1 MAIGNY
7 DIGGMLARSGAV
19 QGQQMGQA
27 FSQLGQGIEGML
39 GGIAGGIAAREERK
53 NAERAQQ
60 QFQQILAAN
69 QNDPNALRVKGQE
82 LMTSPDVNMQRIG
95 KMLVDESVRL
105 TGVQE
110 TQTEKD
116 LTALQQKGELA
127 LFNMARMMQASPEED
142 ISRSNLK
149 RQNYL
154 SVAEGYKVSPKRA
167 MEILNESV
175 TTKKPGDKYKVVG
188 NRVFNTETGQYV
200 EPSEAA
206 ELLPLGTIKDAV
218 TPESLIEYIQT
229 GDKDVLKA
237 VVTEEQLDKNVVQD
251 LLATDQVLETVD
263 KALGL
268 TDEYWVVGYDIAK
281 MLPLPT
287 DARQME
293 TYVQTLRSN
302 LAFDRLQKMRDR
314 SKTGGALGQVSNIE
328 LKLLESSVA
337 ALDPGSKN
345 FKQQLAEVRHQYEN
359 FRRSLLGLEPDSDRY
374 FKENGK
380 LYYDFNGEW
389 IDLEEAAKENRFN
402 LSPSPKTGGEL

>member
-1 MAIGNY
+1 MAY
-7 DIGGMLARSGAV
+7 DIGGMLARSGQTV
-19 QGQQMGQA
+19 GQSIGGGFADLGAGISSGIGGMMTRRREKQA
-27 FSQLGQGIEGML
+27 EQ
-39 GGIAGGIAAREERK
+39 
-53 NAERAQQ
+53 NAQQ
-60 QFQQILAAN
+60 QFQQIMGAYQTDPAGMRTEAQSMMASGDAN
-69 QNDPNALRVKGQE
+69 LQRV
-82 LMTSPDVNMQRIG
+82 G
-95 KMLVDESVRL
+95 KMLMDEANRIQ
-105 TGVQE
+105 GVQKTKSE
-110 TQTEKD
+110 ED

-149 RQNYL
+149 RQSYL
-154 SVAEGYKVSPKRA
+154 SVAEGYKVSPERA

-175 TTKKPGDKYKVVG
+175 TTKEPKDKFKVVG
-188 NRVFNTETGQYV
+188 NRVFNTETEQYV

-206 ELLPLGTIKDAV
+206 ELLPLGNLKDAV

-237 VVTEEQLDKNVVQD
+237 VITEEQLDKNVVQD
-251 LLATDQVLETVD
+251 LLATDQVLATVD

-345 FKQQLAEVRHQYEN
+345 FKEQLAEVRHQYEN
-359 FRRSLLGLEPDSDRY
+359 FRRSLLGLEPDSNRY

-402 LSPSPKTGGEL
+402 LSPSPKTGGEI

>member
-1 MAIGNY
+1 
-7 DIGGMLARSGAV
+7 LARSGQSA
-19 QGQQMGQA
+19 GQA
-27 FSQLGQGIEGML
+27 LGGGFSNLGAGIEGML
-39 GGIAGGIAAREERK
+39 TRRKERQAEQ
-53 NAERAQQ
+53 NAQE
-60 QFQQILAAN
+60 QFQQIMGAYQTDPAGMRVQAQSMAASGDAN
-69 QNDPNALRVKGQE
+69 LQRV
-82 LMTSPDVNMQRIG
+82 G
-95 KMLVDESVRL
+95 KMLLEEASRIE
-105 TGVQE
+105 GVQKTKSE
-110 TQTEKD
+110 ED

-149 RQNYL
+149 RQSYL
-154 SVAEGYKVSPKRA
+154 SVAEGYKVSPERA

-175 TTKKPGDKYKVVG
+175 TTKEPGDKYKVVG

-206 ELLPLGTIKDAV
+206 ELLPLGNLKDAV

-229 GDKDVLKA
+229 GDKSVLEA

-251 LLATDQVLETVD
+251 LLATDQVLATVD

-345 FKQQLAEVRHQYEN
+345 FKEQLAEVRHQYEN

-402 LSPSPKTGGEL
+402 LSPSPKTGGEI

>member
-1 MAIGNY
+1 MAFRINTGLSQAGLSAGQMIGSAFGQLGGS
-7 DIGGMLARSGAV
+7 IGGMLTRGGEAIR
-19 QGQQMGQA
+19 
-27 FSQLGQGIEGML
+27 EG
-39 GGIAGGIAAREERK
+39 REDES
-53 NAERAQQ
+53 AQQ

-69 QNDPNALRVKGQE
+69 QNNPDVLRTKGQE
-82 LMTSPDVNMQRIG
+82 MMTSRDPNMQRIG
-95 KMLVDESVRL
+95 KMLMDEAVRL
-105 TGVQE
+105 TGVRTAQ
-110 TQTEKD
+110 K
-116 LTALQQKGELA
+116 TALETSRQ
-127 LFNMARMMQASPEED
+127 D
-142 ISRSNLK
+142 IQREAQ
-149 RQNYL
+149 R
-154 SVAEGYKVSPKRA
+154 KRA
-167 MEILNESV
+167 MQV
-175 TTKKPGDKYKVVG
+175 AMQDKDQNALVALRANALDPVEYLSGRATAEPKDKFKVVG
-188 NRVFNTETGQYV
+188 NRVFNTETEQYV

-206 ELLPLGTIKDAV
+206 ELLPLGNLKDAV

-229 GDKDVLKA
+229 GDKSVLKA
-237 VVTEEQLDKNVVQD
+237 VLTEEQLDKNVVQD
-251 LLATDQVLETVD
+251 LLATDQVLATVD

-345 FKQQLAEVRHQYEN
+345 FKEQLAEVRHQYEN
-359 FRRSLLGLEPDSDRY
+359 FRRSLLGLEPDSARY

-402 LSPSPKTGGEL
+402 LSPSPKTGGEI

>member
-1 MAIGNY
+1 
-7 DIGGMLARSGAV
+7 MLARSGQSA
-19 QGQQMGQA
+19 GQA
-27 FSQLGQGIEGML
+27 LGGGFSNLGAGIEGML
-39 GGIAGGIAAREERK
+39 TRRKERQAEQ
-53 NAERAQQ
+53 NAQE
-60 QFQQILAAN
+60 QFQQIMGAYQTDPAGMRVQAQSMAASGDAN
-69 QNDPNALRVKGQE
+69 LQRV
-82 LMTSPDVNMQRIG
+82 G
-95 KMLVDESVRL
+95 KMLLEEASRIE
-105 TGVQE
+105 GVQKTKSE
-110 TQTEKD
+110 ED

-149 RQNYL
+149 RQSYL
-154 SVAEGYKVSPKRA
+154 SVAEGYKVSPERA

-175 TTKKPGDKYKVVG
+175 TTKEPGDKYKVVG

-206 ELLPLGTIKDAV
+206 ELLPLGNLKDAV

-229 GDKDVLKA
+229 GDKSVLEA

-251 LLATDQVLETVD
+251 LLATDQVLATVD

-345 FKQQLAEVRHQYEN
+345 FKEQLAEVRHQYEN

-402 LSPSPKTGGEL
+402 LSPSPKTGGEI

>member
-1 MAIGNY
+1 MAY
-7 DIGGMLARSGAV
+7 DVGGMLARSGQSA
-19 QGQQMGQA
+19 GQA
-27 FSQLGQGIEGML
+27 LGGGFSNLGAGIEGML
-39 GGIAGGIAAREERK
+39 TRRKERQAEQ
-53 NAERAQQ
+53 NAQE
-60 QFQQILAAN
+60 QFQQIMGAYQTDPAGMRVQAQSMAASGDAN
-69 QNDPNALRVKGQE
+69 LQRV
-82 LMTSPDVNMQRIG
+82 G
-95 KMLVDESVRL
+95 KMLLEEASRIE
-105 TGVQE
+105 GVQKTKSE
-110 TQTEKD
+110 ED

-149 RQNYL
+149 RQSYL
-154 SVAEGYKVSPKRA
+154 SVAEGYKVSPERA

-175 TTKKPGDKYKVVG
+175 TTKEPGDKYKVVG

-206 ELLPLGTIKDAV
+206 ELLPLGNLKDAV

-229 GDKDVLKA
+229 GDKSVLEA

-251 LLATDQVLETVD
+251 LLATDQVLATVD

-345 FKQQLAEVRHQYEN
+345 FKEQLAEVRHQYEN

-402 LSPSPKTGGEL
+402 LSPSPKTGGEI

>member
-1 MAIGNY
+1 MDYNVGGMFQRAGETIGASIGQPISALGTN
-7 DIGGMLARSGAV
+7 IGGMMTR
-19 QGQQMGQA
+19 
-27 FSQLGQGIEGML
+27 
-39 GGIAGGIAAREERK
+39 RK
-53 NAERAQQ
+53 QSRDLENAQQ
-60 QFQQILAAN
+60 QFQKILAEN
-69 QNDPNALRVKGQE
+69 KNN
-82 LMTSPDVNMQRIG
+82 PDVLRAEGQKMATSRDPNMQRMG
-95 KMLVDESVRL
+95 AMLMSEAARL
-105 TGVQE
+105 TSVQE
-110 TQTEKD
+110 TQAGKD

-127 LFNMARMMQASPEED
+127 LFNMARMMQSSPEED
-142 ISRSNLK
+142 ISRSDLK

-154 SVAEGYKVSPKRA
+154 SVAEGYQVSPERA

-206 ELLPLGTIKDAV
+206 ELLPLGALKDAV
-218 TPESLIEYIQT
+218 TPESLVKYIQT
-229 GDKDVLKA
+229 GDEQVLKA
-237 VVTEEQLDKNVVQD
+237 VITKEQLDKDVVQD
-251 LLATDQVLETVD
+251 LLATDQVLATVD

-345 FKQQLAEVRHQYEN
+345 FKEQLAEVRHQYEN
-359 FRRSLLGLEPDSDRY
+359 FRRSLLGLEPDSSRY
-374 FKENGK
+374 IKKNGK
-380 LYYDFNGEW
+380 LYYDFEGEW
-389 IDLEEAAKENRFN
+389 VDLEEAAKENRFN
-402 LSPSPKTGGEL
+402 LSPSPKTGGEI

>member
-53 NAERAQQ
+53 DAERAQQ
-60 QFQQILAAN
+60 QFQQILGAY
-69 QNDPNALRVKGQE
+69 QNNPDALRAEGQKMMTNSDPNL
-82 LMTSPDVNMQRIG
+82 QRIG
-95 KMLVDESVRL
+95 QMLMNEAVRVQ
-105 TGVQE
+105 GVR
-110 TQTEKD
+110 TAQT
-116 LTALQQKGELA
+116 TALETAGQ
-127 LFNMARMMQASPEED
+127 D
-142 ISRSNLK
+142 IQREAQ
-149 RQNYL
+149 R
-154 SVAEGYKVSPKRA
+154 KRA
-167 MEILNESV
+167 MQV
-175 TTKKPGDKYKVVG
+175 AMQDKDQNALVALRAGALDPVEYLSGRATAEPKDKFKVVG
-188 NRVFNTETGQYV
+188 NRVFNTETEQYV

-206 ELLPLGTIKDAV
+206 ELLPLGNLKDAV
-218 TPESLIEYIQT
+218 TPESLIEYIKT
-229 GDKDVLKA
+229 GDKSVLKA
-237 VVTEEQLDKNVVQD
+237 VLTEEQLDKNVVQD
-251 LLATDQVLETVD
+251 LLTTDQVLATVD

-345 FKQQLAEVRHQYEN
+345 FKEQLAEVRHQYEN

-374 FKENGK
+374 FQENGK

-402 LSPSPKTGGEL
+402 LSPSSKTGGEI